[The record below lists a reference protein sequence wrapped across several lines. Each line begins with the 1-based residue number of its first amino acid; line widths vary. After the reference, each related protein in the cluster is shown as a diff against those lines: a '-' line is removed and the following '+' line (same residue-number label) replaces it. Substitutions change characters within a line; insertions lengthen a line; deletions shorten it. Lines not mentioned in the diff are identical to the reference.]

1 MSLNKITINVANGGG
16 KLRLAHTIKAN
27 YYKMGVR
34 NFLFTK
40 DDGFDATGVIFEY
53 LNKNA
58 RLEIMYQRGSRPSH
72 AVWIDT
78 YNKQLWMGIIHTI
91 QAGVSSR
98 NHYYVAVEL

>member
-1 MSLNKITINVANGGG
+1 MECKLTHVAPPFRLNGGSGQINGGG

-53 LNKNA
+53 A
-58 RLEIMYQRGSRPSH
+58 
-72 AVWIDT
+72 
-78 YNKQLWMGIIHTI
+78 
-91 QAGVSSR
+91 
-98 NHYYVAVEL
+98 

>member
-1 MSLNKITINVANGGG
+1 M
-16 KLRLAHTIKAN
+16 
-27 YYKMGVR
+27 
-34 NFLFTK
+34 
-40 DDGFDATGVIFEY
+40 

-78 YNKQLWMGIIHTI
+78 YNKQLWRGIIHTI
-91 QAGVSSR
+91 QARVSSR